1 MLDFNLKKAYSPG
14 CTPAKGAVRSND
26 FEPKPVKS
34 VWVKFHTAGGDGKLI
49 MLHGIYV
56 HYKSPGA
63 LPLTITHK
71 WTGGEHVEKIGATEN
86 SKTYDVKGGALATN
100 ESIKIEATAP

>member
-1 MLDFNLKKAYSPG
+1 
-14 CTPAKGAVRSND
+14 VRSSD
-26 FEPKPVKS
+26 FEPKPTKT

-49 MLHGIYV
+49 LLHGIYV
-56 HYKSPGA
+56 LYKKPGA

-71 WTGGEHVEKIGATEN
+71 WTGGEHVEKIKADEA
-86 SKTYDVKGGALATN
+86 SKTYEVKGGAMATN